1 MSFKSNYYEEEM
13 DPLTAP
19 RFSCDDGISTGEGE
33 LVCLYEDVSSA
44 VSERGGEKGSSE
56 KG

>member
-1 MSFKSNYYEEEM
+1 M

-44 VSERGGEKGSSE
+44 VSERSGEKGSSE